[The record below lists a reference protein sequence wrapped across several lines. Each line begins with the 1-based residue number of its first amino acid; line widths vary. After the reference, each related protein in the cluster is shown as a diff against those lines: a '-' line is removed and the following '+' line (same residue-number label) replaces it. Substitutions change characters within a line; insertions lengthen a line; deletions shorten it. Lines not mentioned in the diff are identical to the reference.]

1 MAGPLGFGVGIADGD
16 LIVAMDVEEAL
27 HHGSLNVSHVAWD
40 VGLTL
45 AASTARRLPNGDAFR
60 RTARLALGSP
70 VSRQWK
76 GYWERNE
83 G

>member
-1 MAGPLGFGVGIADGD
+1 MSLHYAA
-16 LIVAMDVEEAL
+16 EA
-27 HHGSLNVSHVAWD
+27 AWKED
-40 VGLTL
+40 H
-45 AASTARRLPNGDAFR
+45 RRLSNSDAFR
-60 RTARLALGSP
+60 RTAKLALASS